1 MIRNLW
7 QLMSCSILF
16 DNLKLQISKI
26 GLQLP
31 NYNYVLLAK
40 YARPGDVERIQ
51 TVKTTLVRV
60 TMDGG
65 ILEFLKPTKYNYRV
79 LRAKFRFI
87 QQIVT

>member
-1 MIRNLW
+1 M
-7 QLMSCSILF
+7 
-16 DNLKLQISKI
+16 
-26 GLQLP
+26 
-31 NYNYVLLAK
+31 LLAK